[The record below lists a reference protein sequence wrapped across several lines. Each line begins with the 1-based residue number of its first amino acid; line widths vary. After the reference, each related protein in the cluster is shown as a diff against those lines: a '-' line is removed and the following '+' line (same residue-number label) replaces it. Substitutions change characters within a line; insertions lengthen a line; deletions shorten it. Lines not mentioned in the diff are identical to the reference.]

1 MKIDQEAIDVKR
13 ERSTCRVRKPC
24 LLGRLL
30 ALLPISC
37 ALLYPLYLAGQLDL
51 TEETYASQTLPEAF
65 SGLRLVY
72 LSDIH
77 YGKYLSAQ
85 RVAELAARIN
95 ELRPDIVILGGDYGE
110 DTEGAI
116 AFFRILPRLEAR
128 LSVLGVMGNHDR
140 TPPESAYGELLRA
153 MREAGV
159 RPLVNDVQMFMRD
172 GATMAVASVDDFYNG
187 HPDVEAVARLCADA
201 DFTIFAPHTPDILP
215 AVYQR
220 SGGAF
225 FQLAL
230 CGHTHGGQVAIAG
243 HSLKS
248 SSNYGDRYRAGWY
261 HENGVDILVSC
272 GVGTSFL
279 PVRLGTRPQF
289 HLITLQR
296 AKK

>member
-1 MKIDQEAIDVKR
+1 MKC

-110 DTEGAI
+110 DTTAGNRFFEGGLYNRKQWQFI
-116 AFFRILPRLEAR
+116 FSEDFGLKCFRKDKGR
-128 LSVLGVMGNHDR
+128 N
-140 TPPESAYGELLRA
+140 
-153 MREAGV
+153 RE
-159 RPLVNDVQMFMRD
+159 
-172 GATMAVASVDDFYNG
+172 
-187 HPDVEAVARLCADA
+187 
-201 DFTIFAPHTPDILP
+201 
-215 AVYQR
+215 
-220 SGGAF
+220 
-225 FQLAL
+225 
-230 CGHTHGGQVAIAG
+230 
-243 HSLKS
+243 
-248 SSNYGDRYRAGWY
+248 W
-261 HENGVDILVSC
+261 
-272 GVGTSFL
+272 
-279 PVRLGTRPQF
+279 
-289 HLITLQR
+289 
-296 AKK
+296 